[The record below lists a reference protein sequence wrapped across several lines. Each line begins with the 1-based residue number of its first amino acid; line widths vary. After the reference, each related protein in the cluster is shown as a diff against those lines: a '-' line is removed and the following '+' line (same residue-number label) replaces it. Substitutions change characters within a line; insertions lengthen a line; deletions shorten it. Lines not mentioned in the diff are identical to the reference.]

1 MVVVL
6 VCNVPV
12 LAGVGAGDTS
22 HWGRRLCWDHE
33 RGAGRALAV
42 RWRVLDS
49 GVMDPYFSK
58 VRVVSWKRYR
68 L

>member
-22 HWGRRLCWDHE
+22 QRGRGLCWNHE

-49 GVMDPYFSK
+49 GVTGPYISK
-58 VRVVSWKRYR
+58 AHVVSWKRYR